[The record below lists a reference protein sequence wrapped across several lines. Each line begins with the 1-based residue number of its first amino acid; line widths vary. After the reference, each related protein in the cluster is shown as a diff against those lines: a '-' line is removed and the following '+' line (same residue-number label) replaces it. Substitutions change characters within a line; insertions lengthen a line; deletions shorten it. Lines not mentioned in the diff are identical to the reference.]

1 MIIDLYFG
9 KEAPSGQGLCT
20 GRAVGSTCFRR
31 PRYDI
36 NFPAV
41 QEKLPMA
48 NAEIVAIGSELLLGQ
63 IVDTNSAWMA
73 QRLTALG
80 VNLYFKS
87 VVGDNPARMKEV
99 ISRALERADIVIT
112 SGGLGPT
119 QDDLTREI
127 IAEVTGRKL
136 VQNAEMLE
144 QVEEHFRRRG
154 RTMTP
159 NNIRQSYMPEG
170 AIAVKNPNGT
180 APCFIVEDP
189 RGVIYSLP
197 GVPVEMKWLFEN
209 EVEPYLRRK
218 FNLAEVIH
226 YRVLKI
232 VGIGES
238 AVDDKVGHLIAN
250 SSNPTVGVLALPGQV
265 DVRIAAKAANRDEA
279 MKMIA
284 PVEAEVRG
292 LLGSAIFAADDE
304 AMEHVVGRLLREQKK
319 TVAACE
325 DLTCGQLAERLQ
337 SASMEH
343 FGAGFICNNEA
354 AMRALLQLTCDE
366 RKIDGLLKD
375 PIALTDQLAAAAR
388 AQSGCDFGL
397 ALHAIADPDSKVQ
410 NLARGQTYLSLTDG
424 ERFLRRESTS
434 AGRGAYDRS
443 RMTLSAVDL
452 LRAALLSGMG

>member
-1 MIIDLYFG
+1 
-9 KEAPSGQGLCT
+9 
-20 GRAVGSTCFRR
+20 
-31 PRYDI
+31 
-36 NFPAV
+36 
-41 QEKLPMA
+41 MA

-87 VVGDNPARMKEV
+87 VVGDNPARMKDV
-99 ISRALERADIVIT
+99 ISRAMERADIVIT

-127 IAEVTGRKL
+127 VSEVTGRKL

-189 RGVIYSLP
+189 RGVIYCLP

-265 DVRIAAKAANRDEA
+265 DVRIAAKAANRNEA
-279 MKMIA
+279 MNMIA
-284 PVEAEVRG
+284 PVEAEVRS
-292 LLGSAIFAADDE
+292 LLGNAIFAADDE
-304 AMEHVVGRLLREQKK
+304 AMEHVVGRLLRERKK

-325 DLTCGQLAERLQ
+325 DITCGQLAERLQ
-337 SASMEH
+337 SASVEH
-343 FGAGFICNNEA
+343 FVAGFICNNEA
-354 AMRALLQLTCDE
+354 AMRALLRLIYDE
-366 RKIDGLLKD
+366 RKIDALLKD
-375 PIALTDQLAAAAR
+375 PIALTDELAAAAR
-388 AQSGCDFGL
+388 VQSGCDFGL

-410 NLARGQTYLSLTDG
+410 NLARGQTYVSLCDG

-443 RMTLSAVDL
+443 RMTLNAVDL
-452 LRAALLSGMG
+452 LRTALLDGLG

>member
-1 MIIDLYFG
+1 M
-9 KEAPSGQGLCT
+9 T
-20 GRAVGSTCFRR
+20 
-31 PRYDI
+31 
-36 NFPAV
+36 
-41 QEKLPMA
+41 

-87 VVGDNPARMKEV
+87 VVGDNPGRMKEV

-112 SGGLGPT
+112 SGGIGPT
-119 QDDLTREI
+119 QDDLTRDI

-136 VQNAEMLE
+136 IQDPGMLE

-154 RTMTP
+154 RPMTP

-170 AIAVKNPNGT
+170 AIPVKNPNGT
-180 APCFIVEDP
+180 APSFIVEDS
-189 RGVIYSLP
+189 RAVVFSLP

-209 EVEPYLRRK
+209 EVEPYLRKK

-265 DVRIAAKAANRDEA
+265 DVRIAAKAGNRAAA
-279 MKMIA
+279 MQMIA
-284 PVEAEVRG
+284 PVEEEVRG
-292 LLGSAIFAADDE
+292 LLGNAIFAADDDT
-304 AMEHVVGRLLREQKK
+304 MEHVTGKLLRQKNQ
-319 TVAACE
+319 TVAVCE
-325 DLTCGQLAERLQ
+325 DLTCGQLAERMQ
-337 SASMEH
+337 TASNEN

-354 AMRALLQLTCDE
+354 ALRALLKRTQDD
-366 RKIDGLLKD
+366 RKIDQALKD
-375 PIALTDQLAAAAR
+375 PIALTDEMAR
-388 AQSGCDFGL
+388 AVREQSGCDFGL
-397 ALHAIADPDSKVQ
+397 ALHAIADSNSKIQ
-410 NLARGQTYLSLTDG
+410 NLARGQTYVSLTDG
-424 ERFLRRESTS
+424 KTFLRRESTS

-443 RMTLSAVDL
+443 RMTLNAIDL
-452 LRAALLSGMG
+452 LRTALLEGMS

>member
-1 MIIDLYFG
+1 
-9 KEAPSGQGLCT
+9 
-20 GRAVGSTCFRR
+20 
-31 PRYDI
+31 
-36 NFPAV
+36 
-41 QEKLPMA
+41 MA

-87 VVGDNPARMKEV
+87 IVGDNPGRMKEV
-99 ISRALERADIVIT
+99 IARALERADIVIT

-127 IAEVTGRKL
+127 VAEVTGRKL
-136 VQNAEMLE
+136 IQNAEMLE

-170 AIAVKNPNGT
+170 AIPVKNPNGT

-218 FNLAEVIH
+218 FNLAELIH

-232 VGIGES
+232 VGVGES
-238 AVDDKVGHLIAN
+238 AVDDKIGHLIAN

-265 DVRIAAKAANRDEA
+265 DVRIAAKAANREKA

-284 PVEAEVRG
+284 PLETEVRN
-292 LLGSAIFAADDE
+292 LLGNAIFAADDE

-337 SASMEH
+337 SASTEH
-343 FGAGFICNNEA
+343 FGAGFICNSEA
-354 AMRALLQLTCDE
+354 ALRALLNHASIENQVDV
-366 RKIDGLLKD
+366 LLKD
-375 PIALTDQLAAAAR
+375 PMALTDELAAAAR
-388 AQSGCDFGL
+388 AQAGCDLGL
-397 ALHAIADPDSKVQ
+397 ALHAIADPNSQVQ
-410 NLARGQTYLSLTDG
+410 NLARGQAYVSLTDG
-424 ERFLRRESTS
+424 KRFLRRESTS

-443 RMTLSAVDL
+443 RMTLNAIDL
-452 LRAALLSGMG
+452 LRTALIEGIK

>member
-1 MIIDLYFG
+1 
-9 KEAPSGQGLCT
+9 
-20 GRAVGSTCFRR
+20 
-31 PRYDI
+31 
-36 NFPAV
+36 
-41 QEKLPMA
+41 MA

-87 VVGDNPARMKEV
+87 VVGDNPDRMKEV
-99 ISRALERADIVIT
+99 IARALERADIVIT

-119 QDDLTREI
+119 QDDLTREVV
-127 IAEVTGRKL
+127 ADVTGRKL

-144 QVEEHFRRRG
+144 QVEEHFRRRR

-180 APCFIVEDP
+180 APCFIVEEP

-238 AVDDKVGHLIAN
+238 GVDDKVGHLIAN

-279 MKMIA
+279 IKMIA
-284 PVEAEVRG
+284 PVEAEVRS
-292 LLGSAIFAADDE
+292 LLGNAIFAADDE

-343 FGAGFICNNEA
+343 FGAGFICNSEA
-354 AMRALLQLTCDE
+354 AMRALLKVAGDAK
-366 RKIDGLLKD
+366 KIDDVLKN
-375 PIALTDQLAAAAR
+375 PITLTDELAAAAR

-410 NLARGQTYLSLTDG
+410 NLARGQTYVSLTDG
-424 ERFLRRESTS
+424 KRFLRRESTS

-443 RMTLSAVDL
+443 RMTLNAIDL
-452 LRAALLSGMG
+452 LRTALLEGME

>member
-1 MIIDLYFG
+1 
-9 KEAPSGQGLCT
+9 
-20 GRAVGSTCFRR
+20 
-31 PRYDI
+31 
-36 NFPAV
+36 
-41 QEKLPMA
+41 MA

-87 VVGDNPARMKEV
+87 VVGDNPGRMKEV
-99 ISRALERADIVIT
+99 IARAVERADIVIT
-112 SGGLGPT
+112 SGGIGPT

-127 IAEVTGRKL
+127 VAEVTDRKL
-136 VQNAEMLE
+136 VQDPGMLE

-154 RTMTP
+154 RPMTP

-170 AIAVKNPNGT
+170 AIPVKNPNGT
-180 APCFIVEDP
+180 APSFVVEDA
-189 RGVIYSLP
+189 RAVIFSLP

-209 EVEPYLRRK
+209 EVEPYLRKK

-292 LLGSAIFAADDE
+292 LLGTAIFAADE
-304 AMEHVVGRLLREQKK
+304 ETMEVVTGKLLRQKNK
-319 TVAACE
+319 TVAVCE
-325 DLTCGQLAERLQ
+325 DLTCGQLAERMQ
-337 SASMEH
+337 TASLEN
-343 FGAGFICNNEA
+343 FSAGFICNNEA
-354 AMRALLQLTCDE
+354 ALRALLKRSQNDE
-366 RKIDGLLKD
+366 TIDQALKD
-375 PIALTDQLAAAAR
+375 PIALTDLMARAAR
-388 AQSGCDFGL
+388 EQSGCDFGL
-397 ALHAIADPDSKVQ
+397 ALHAITDPNSKIQ
-410 NLARGQTYLSLTDG
+410 NLAGGQTCVSLTDG
-424 ERFLRRESTS
+424 KSFLRRENTS

-443 RMTLSAVDL
+443 RMTLNAIDL
-452 LRAALLSGMG
+452 LRTALLEGMS

>member
-1 MIIDLYFG
+1 
-9 KEAPSGQGLCT
+9 
-20 GRAVGSTCFRR
+20 
-31 PRYDI
+31 
-36 NFPAV
+36 
-41 QEKLPMA
+41 MA
-48 NAEIVAIGSELLLGQ
+48 TAEIVAIGSELLLGQ

-87 VVGDNPARMKEV
+87 VVGDNPGRMKEV
-99 ISRALERADIVIT
+99 LSRALERADVVIT

-127 IAEVTGRKL
+127 VAEVTGRKL
-136 VQNAEMLE
+136 VQNGAMLE

-170 AIAVKNPNGT
+170 AIPVKNPNGT
-180 APCFIVEDP
+180 APCFIVEDA
-189 RGVIYSLP
+189 RGIIYSLP
-197 GVPVEMKWLFEN
+197 GVPVELKWLFEN
-209 EVEPYLRRK
+209 EVEPYLRKK

-265 DVRIAAKAANRDEA
+265 DVRIAAKAANKDEA
-279 MKMIA
+279 KQMIA
-284 PVEAEVRG
+284 PVEAEVRE
-292 LLGSAIFAADDE
+292 LLGSAIFAADE
-304 AMEHVVGRLLREQKK
+304 ETMEHVVGKLLRGQKK
-319 TVAACE
+319 TVAVCE

-337 SASMEH
+337 TASVEN
-343 FGAGFICNNEA
+343 FGAGFICNSKSSL
-354 AMRALLQLTCDE
+354 RVLLRNSRPQQEVDA
-366 RKIDGLLKD
+366 LLKD
-375 PIALTDQLAAAAR
+375 PIALTDQLAKAAR
-388 AQSGCDFGL
+388 ELSGCDFGL
-397 ALHAIADPDSKVQ
+397 ALHAIADPDSKIQ
-410 NLARGQTYLSLTDG
+410 NLARGQTYVSLTDG
-424 ERFLRRESTS
+424 SHFLRRENTS

-443 RMTLSAVDL
+443 RMTLNAIDL
-452 LRAALLSGMG
+452 LRTALIQGME

>member
-1 MIIDLYFG
+1 
-9 KEAPSGQGLCT
+9 
-20 GRAVGSTCFRR
+20 
-31 PRYDI
+31 
-36 NFPAV
+36 
-41 QEKLPMA
+41 MA

-99 ISRALERADIVIT
+99 IQRALERADIVIT

-127 IAEVTGRKL
+127 VAEVTRRKL
-136 VQNAEMLE
+136 IFDDNLLD

-159 NNIRQSYMPEG
+159 NNRRQAYMPEG
-170 AIAVKNPNGT
+170 AIPVRNPNGT
-180 APCFIVEDP
+180 APCFIVEDS
-189 RGVIYSLP
+189 RGVVFSLP
-197 GVPVEMKWLFEN
+197 GVPVELKWLFEH

-232 VGIGES
+232 VGVGES
-238 AVDDKVGHLIAN
+238 AVDDKIGHLIAN

-279 MKMIA
+279 MRLIA
-284 PVEAEVRG
+284 PLEAEVRQ
-292 LLGSAIFAADDE
+292 LLGNAIFAADE
-304 AMEHVVGRLLREQKK
+304 ETMEQVVGKWLRAQGKS
-319 TVAACE
+319 VAVYE

-337 SASMEH
+337 TASPEQ
-343 FGAGFICNNEA
+343 FAGGFISNLPA
-354 AMRALLQLTCDE
+354 ATRALLRYGRDPE
-366 RKIDGLLKD
+366 RIDALLQD
-375 PIALTDQLAAAAR
+375 PVALTNELAWSAR
-388 AQSGCDFGL
+388 KQTGSDLGL
-397 ALHAIADPDSKVQ
+397 ALHAIPDPESTIQ
-410 NLARGQTYLSLTDG
+410 NLARGETYISLTDG
-424 ERFLRRESTS
+424 RSFLQRTSTM
-434 AGRGAYDRS
+434 AGRGAYDRT
-443 RMTLSAVDL
+443 RMTLNAIDL
-452 LRAALLSGMG
+452 LRTALIEGIR

>member
-1 MIIDLYFG
+1 
-9 KEAPSGQGLCT
+9 
-20 GRAVGSTCFRR
+20 
-31 PRYDI
+31 
-36 NFPAV
+36 
-41 QEKLPMA
+41 MA
-48 NAEIVAIGSELLLGQ
+48 TAEIVAIGSELLLGQ
-63 IVDTNSAWMA
+63 IVDTNSAWIA

-87 VVGDNPARMKEV
+87 VVGDNPGRMREV
-99 ISRALERADIVIT
+99 VSRALERADVVIT

-127 IAEVTGRKL
+127 VAEVTGRKL
-136 VQNAEMLE
+136 IQNAAMLE

-170 AIAVKNPNGT
+170 AIPVKNPNGT
-180 APCFIVEDP
+180 APCFIVEGS

-197 GVPVEMKWLFEN
+197 GVPVELKWLFEN

-238 AVDDKVGHLIAN
+238 AVDDKIGHLIAN
-250 SSNPTVGVLALPGQV
+250 STNPTVGVLALPGQV
-265 DVRIAAKAANRDEA
+265 DVRIAAKAANKDEA
-279 MKMIA
+279 KQMIA
-284 PVEAEVRG
+284 PVEAEVRE

-304 AMEHVVGRLLREQKK
+304 TMEHVVGKLLRGQKK

-325 DLTCGQLAERLQ
+325 DVTCGQLAERLQ
-337 SASMEH
+337 TASLEN
-343 FGAGFICNNEA
+343 FGAGFICNSEGSL
-354 AMRALLQLTCDE
+354 RALLKNSRQLQ
-366 RKIDGLLKD
+366 KIDALLKD
-375 PIALTDQLAAAAR
+375 PIALTDQLAQAAR
-388 AQSGCDFGL
+388 ELSGCDFGL
-397 ALHAIADPDSKVQ
+397 ALHAIADPDSKIQ
-410 NLARGQTYLSLTDG
+410 NLARGQTYISLTDG
-424 ERFLRRESTS
+424 SHFLRRGNTS

-443 RMTLSAVDL
+443 RMTLNAIDL
-452 LRAALLSGMG
+452 LRTALIEGMG

>member
-1 MIIDLYFG
+1 M
-9 KEAPSGQGLCT
+9 P
-20 GRAVGSTCFRR
+20 
-31 PRYDI
+31 
-36 NFPAV
+36 
-41 QEKLPMA
+41 

-87 VVGDNPARMKEV
+87 VVGDNPGRMKEV
-99 ISRALERADIVIT
+99 IARAVERADIVIT
-112 SGGLGPT
+112 SGGIGPT

-127 IAEVTGRKL
+127 VAEVTGRKL
-136 VQNAEMLE
+136 VQDAGMLE

-154 RTMTP
+154 RPMTP

-170 AIAVKNPNGT
+170 AIPIKNPNGT
-180 APCFIVEDP
+180 APSFVVEDS
-189 RGVIYSLP
+189 RAVIFSLP

-209 EVEPYLRRK
+209 EVEPYLRKK
-218 FNLAEVIH
+218 FHLAEVIH

-284 PVEAEVRG
+284 PVESEVRG
-292 LLGSAIFAADDE
+292 LLGNAIFAADE
-304 AMEHVVGRLLREQKK
+304 ETMEHVTGKLLRAKNK
-319 TVAACE
+319 TVAVCE
-325 DLTCGQLAERLQ
+325 DLTCGQLAERVQ
-337 SASMEH
+337 SASMEN
-343 FGAGFICNNEA
+343 FGAGFILNGEA
-354 AMRALLQLTCDE
+354 ATRALLKNSCDDARTE
-366 RKIDGLLKD
+366 EILQD
-375 PIALTDQLAAAAR
+375 PVALADEMAMAAR
-388 AQSGCDFGL
+388 RQADCDLGL
-397 ALHAIADPDSKVQ
+397 ALHAIADPTSQIQ
-410 NLARGQTYLSLTDG
+410 NLARGQCYMSLTDG
-424 ERFLRRESTS
+424 ENFFRRESSS

-443 RMTLSAVDL
+443 RMTLNALDL
-452 LRAALLSGMG
+452 LRTALREGLR